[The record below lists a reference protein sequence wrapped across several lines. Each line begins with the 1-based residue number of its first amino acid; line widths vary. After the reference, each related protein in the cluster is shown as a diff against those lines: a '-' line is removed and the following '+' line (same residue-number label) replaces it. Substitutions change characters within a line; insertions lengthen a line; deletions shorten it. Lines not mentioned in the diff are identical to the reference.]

1 MFDSQVLLTFFRWAR
16 TEGYTVD
23 PRILELKRPRVPEQE
38 ATVYHIAQV
47 RQILGACNPK
57 LPQEE
62 PAVRILVGAGLRES
76 ELCGLA
82 VLIPVRYL
90 FRRQRPVA
98 KKPGP
103 LPIPWERYS
112 FPSSHALRSQC
123 TAVVLALNFPL
134 LWFVAVPLA
143 WLVAWSRVVLRRHY
157 AFDVLIGV
165 VVGFACGLAA
175 CLLVRQVMGA

>member
-1 MFDSQVLLTFFRWAR
+1 MKLSLPDGIVAWDRKV
-16 TEGYTVD
+16 TEGLAEPGPSARLFWKSVTVGGYGEVWG
-23 PRILELKRPRVPEQE
+23 L
-38 ATVYHIAQV
+38 VYVALLFWPGGGA
-47 RQILGACNPK
+47 RLLGVQLLSA
-57 LPQEE
+57 
-62 PAVRILVGAGLRES
+62 

-90 FRRQRPVA
+90 FRRQRPVG

-112 FPSSHALRSQC
+112 FPSSHAIRSQC

-143 WLVAWSRVVLRRHY
+143 LLVAWSRVVLRRHF
-157 AFDVLIGV
+157 AFDVVIGV
-165 VVGFACGLAA
+165 VVGFGCGLAA